1 MAQSH
6 EIDVLVIGSG
16 PTGLT
21 AANLLAD
28 SGLQVALIEKNPGSG
43 DEPRAISATDETL
56 RIMEQLGIMGQL
68 GPEMLMDTGARYF
81 GLGGKVIADVR
92 PGNPRLGQP
101 GKSQFDQPILEGL
114 LYEAAT
120 LRQNLDLHYN
130 TSATAI
136 EQHADHVIVHATRT
150 GEHTTGFNG
159 AKTGDSGHDPY
170 AAASGEDT
178 ALEFKAKWV
187 LACDGGKSFTRRELG
202 IGLQGSTQTERWIV
216 VDLLDVPGNPEP
228 FASFHCNGHRPAVVV
243 PGVNGRRRYE
253 FMLFDHEDGEQMSS
267 PESITKL
274 VSEFQDTEVVTIR
287 RAAVYTA
294 HQRIAERYRKGLVLL
309 AGDAAHLMPP
319 FAGQGLNAGI
329 RDAAA
334 IAWRLAA
341 VITGEADESIIEDY
355 EAERRPHAAAMVK
368 LSKRIGA
375 VVMNTNPAITR
386 IRDAVVIGTRIIPPL
401 NRWLTGM
408 RFLKQPHYTTGT
420 VASPLPGVPHLA
432 QDFVG
437 RMLPQPEVN
446 VNGAITKLDDLLGA
460 GWNTIEV
467 AAGNQ
472 LVFTN
477 QDGGTVTAT
486 DSSRVFDTAT
496 GTVLLIRPDYYVAGI
511 APANERAKLLAELSS
526 KATVL
531 ATFGTARQETH
542 G

>member
-28 SGLQVALIEKNPGSG
+28 AGLQVALVEKNPGSG

-56 RIMEQLGIMGQL
+56 RVMAHLGIMDEL
-68 GPEMLMDTGARYF
+68 GPQMLMDTGARYF

-120 LRQNLDLHYN
+120 LRQNLALHYA
-130 TSATAI
+130 TSATRI
-136 EQHADHVIVHATRT
+136 EQHDDHVIVHAIRT
-150 GEHTTGFNG
+150 GAATSGFNG
-159 AKTGDSGHDPY
+159 AKAGDTGQDPY
-170 AAASGEDT
+170 AAAQGGET

-228 FASFHCNGHRPAVVV
+228 FASFHCNGQRPAVVV
-243 PGVNGRRRYE
+243 PGVGGRRRYE

-267 PESITKL
+267 PASITKL
-274 VSEFQDTEVVTIR
+274 ISGFQDTSVVTIR

-294 HQRIAERYRKGLVLL
+294 HQRIAERYREGRVLL

-334 IAWRLAA
+334 ISWRLAA
-341 VITGEADESIIEDY
+341 VITGEAAESIIDDY
-355 EAERRPHAAAMVK
+355 ESERRPHAAEMVK
-368 LSKRIGA
+368 LSKRIGW
-375 VVMNTNPAITR
+375 VVMNTNPLITR

-420 VASPLPGVPHLA
+420 VIAPLAGVPHLA
-432 QDFVG
+432 QDFAG

-446 VNGAITKLDDLLGA
+446 ANGAITKLDDLLSE

-467 AAGNQ
+467 AAGHQ
-472 LVFTN
+472 LVFTS
-477 QDGGTVTAT
+477 QDGSTVTAT
-486 DSSRVFDTAT
+486 DTSRAFDAAT

-511 APANERAKLLAELSS
+511 APSKDRDKLLGELSA

-531 ATFGTARQETH
+531 AGFGTARQGTR

>member
-16 PTGLT
+16 PTGLA

-56 RIMEQLGIMGQL
+56 RVMAQLGIMDEL
-68 GPEMLMDTGARYF
+68 GPQMLMDTGARYF

-101 GKSQFDQPILEGL
+101 GKSQFDQPIMEGL
-114 LYEAAT
+114 LYEAAA
-120 LRQNLDLHYN
+120 LRQNLALHY
-130 TSATAI
+130 ATAATRI

-150 GEHTTGFNG
+150 GERTEGFNG
-159 AKTGDSGHDPY
+159 AKAGDTGRDPY
-170 AAASGEDT
+170 AAAAGAQT
-178 ALEFKAKWV
+178 QLQFKAKWV

-202 IGLQGSTQTERWIV
+202 IGLEGSTQTERWIV

-228 FASFHCNGHRPAVVV
+228 FASFHCNGQRPAVVV

-253 FMLFDHEDGEQMSS
+253 FMLFDHEDGEAMTT
-267 PESITKL
+267 PESIAAL
-274 VSEFQDTEVVTIR
+274 IAPFQDTSVVTVR

-294 HQRIAERYRKGLVLL
+294 HQRIAQRYRSGRVLL

-329 RDAAA
+329 RDAAGA
-334 IAWRLAA
+334 AWRLAA
-341 VITGEADESIIEDY
+341 VIKGEASEAIIDDY
-355 EAERRPHAAAMVK
+355 EAERRPHAAEMVK
-368 LSKRIGA
+368 LSKRIGW
-375 VVMNTNPAITR
+375 VVMNTNPVITR
-386 IRDAVVIGTRIIPPL
+386 LRDAVVTGTRIIPPL

-420 VASPLPGVPHLA
+420 VAAPLPGVPHLA
-432 QDFVG
+432 QDFAG
-437 RMLPQPEVN
+437 RMLPQPDIA
-446 VNGAITKLDDLLGA
+446 VNGATAKLDELLSG

-467 AAGNQ
+467 AAGHQ

-477 QDGGTVTAT
+477 QDDQAVTAT
-486 DSSRVFDTAT
+486 DTARIFDAAT
-496 GTVLLIRPDYYVAGI
+496 GTVLLIRPDRYVAGI
-511 APANERAKLLAELSS
+511 APARERAALLDALSA

-531 ATFGTARQETH
+531 RGFGAAKQDLH